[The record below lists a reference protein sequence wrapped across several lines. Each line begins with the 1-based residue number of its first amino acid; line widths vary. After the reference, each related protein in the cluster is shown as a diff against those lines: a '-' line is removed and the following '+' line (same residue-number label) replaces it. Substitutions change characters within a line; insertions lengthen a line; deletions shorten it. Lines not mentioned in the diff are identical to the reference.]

1 MKKILVF
8 LLVTFVA
15 ISCFAQSRFDNEF
28 YFRMGYS
35 SPSWQQFG
43 GEESDWDGASK
54 FGVVGEIGTIF
65 MFKKIPLPEN
75 MAIGLDVDYLTFCYN
90 QFSNNTSDV
99 DLGTLRFDSKIGPSF
114 TFSPVKDLA
123 FDAYVKADI
132 AWVTATAI
140 VEDNNTDDADAYA
153 NIGTFGVSTGVN
165 FRYKILMLGIEYN
178 TISPVLEN
186 VDDDGDFLGS
196 INSSSDKSPLPC
208 LNFTIGLSF

>member
-1 MKKILVF
+1 MKKIIAV
-8 LLVTFVA
+8 LLVTFVT
-15 ISCFAQSRFDNEF
+15 ISGFAQSSLDNEF
-28 YFRMGYS
+28 YFRMGFS

-43 GEESDWDGASK
+43 GTKVDWDGYNK

-65 MFKKIPLPEN
+65 MFKKIPLPQN
-75 MAIGLDVDYLTFCYN
+75 MAFGLDVDYLTFCYN
-90 QFSNNTSDV
+90 QFSNNTNDE

-123 FDAYVKADI
+123 FDAYIKADI

-153 NIGTFGVSTGVN
+153 NIGTVGVSTGVN

-178 TISPVLEN
+178 TISPELEN
-186 VDDDGDFLGS
+186 VDDDTDFLGS
-196 INSSSDKSPLPC
+196 FNGNNKKSPLPC

>member
-1 MKKILVF
+1 MKRIIGVLM
-8 LLVTFVA
+8 VTFVT
-15 ISCFAQSRFDNEF
+15 ITGFAQSSLDNEF

-35 SPSWQQFG
+35 SPSWQQFSG
-43 GEESDWDGASK
+43 TKADWEGFNK

-75 MAIGLDVDYLTFCYN
+75 MAVGLDVDYLTFCYN
-90 QFSNNTSDV
+90 QFSSNTYNE

-153 NIGTFGVSTGVN
+153 NIGTIGISTGVN

-178 TISPVLEN
+178 TISPELEN
-186 VDDDGDFLGS
+186 VDDDSDFLS
-196 INSSSDKSPLPC
+196 IWGNSNKSPLPC